1 VLLKIKNWHSN
12 ALLFSSLF
20 SLLTDQPLKFHA
32 WQAMQ
37 RDQRFFYKYNPLTNV
52 FIKTNSLP
60 MFLTNL
66 AWREAE
72 KVPRRT
78 FRHCTWRCYYP
89 AKGIGGKAFLP
100 LVTAEVNSGGL
111 ALSACMQAT
120 RRKHMPRVHAW
131 PLTHARAA

>member
-1 VLLKIKNWHSN
+1 LLLLASYVYVALVVLFWFHECWN
-12 ALLFSSLF
+12 SSVL
-20 SLLTDQPLKFHA
+20 
-32 WQAMQ
+32 
-37 RDQRFFYKYNPLTNV
+37 RFFYKYNLLTNV
-52 FIKTNSLP
+52 FIKTNPLP

-89 AKGIGGKAFLP
+89 AKGIGGKAFPP
-100 LVTAEVNSGGL
+100 LATAEVNSGGL